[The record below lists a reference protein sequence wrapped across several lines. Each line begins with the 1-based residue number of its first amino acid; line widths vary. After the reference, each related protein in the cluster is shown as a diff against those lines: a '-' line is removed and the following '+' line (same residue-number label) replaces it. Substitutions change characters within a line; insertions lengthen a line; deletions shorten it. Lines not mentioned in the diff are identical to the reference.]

1 VRECA
6 LAGPRRARGG
16 ETDRE
21 GPRRREREKRGARG
35 NGLVPGRAGP
45 RDRERRGTRSE
56 ATGADKSAPLGSER
70 EGGKGARDR
79 LSLTGGA
86 RLSGAAGTRA
96 RGLAGPS
103 CAGLGQKG
111 FSFFPEFPNSFS
123 ISFSRIFNSKF
134 KLGFKFELIQT
145 CATIQRIFKLSMI

>member
-1 VRECA
+1 MCTS
-6 LAGPRRARGG
+6 ARSLVHGG
-16 ETDRE
+16 RGEGEYDRE
-21 GPRRREREKRGARG
+21 GPRCREREGARG
-35 NGLVPGRAGP
+35 ATTRRLAEWVRETEKEEGRAG
-45 RDRERRGTRSE
+45 E

-86 RLSGAAGTRA
+86 RLSGAAGARA

-103 CAGLGQKG
+103 YAGLGQKG

-123 ISFSRIFNSKF
+123 ISF
-134 KLGFKFELIQT
+134 L
-145 CATIQRIFKLSMI
+145 